1 MEIISNNKKN
11 IRNKILS
18 KEYFIEEGNNK
29 LKELLSKYKNTDNT
43 ILLRFLREATE
54 INNWISDKM
63 EKLRSS
69 KRNEHFMVED
79 DIARQIKKDNSDIPN
94 ENYLETQRN
103 ITGEENKLGSMPVG
117 VIPLNDVDTQSAENE
132 LTNNEV
138 KDGI

>member
-18 KEYFIEEGNNK
+18 KEEIIEEGNNK
-29 LKELLSKYKNTDNT
+29 MKELLSKYKNTDNT

-69 KRNEHFMVED
+69 KRNE
-79 DIARQIKKDNSDIPN
+79 
-94 ENYLETQRN
+94 
-103 ITGEENKLGSMPVG
+103 
-117 VIPLNDVDTQSAENE
+117 
-132 LTNNEV
+132 
-138 KDGI
+138 

>member
-18 KEYFIEEGNNK
+18 KGEIIEEGNNK
-29 LKELLSKYKNTDNT
+29 MKELLSKYKNTDNT

-69 KRNEHFMVED
+69 KRNE
-79 DIARQIKKDNSDIPN
+79 
-94 ENYLETQRN
+94 
-103 ITGEENKLGSMPVG
+103 
-117 VIPLNDVDTQSAENE
+117 
-132 LTNNEV
+132 
-138 KDGI
+138 